1 MNEFSW
7 RTRDAAIAKMGYEQF
22 DILVI
27 GGGITGAGIALDAA
41 TRGLAIALVE
51 KRDFASGT
59 SSRSTKLIHGGLR
72 YLEHFDFALVREG
85 LQERAVVLKNAP
97 HLARPFPFLVP
108 VYSDSKR
115 NYDHPFKVRAGLVL
129 YDLLAGRQ
137 KLGRHKSISKKET
150 LELAPQLDKN
160 GLKGSFVYFD
170 GITNDSRL
178 VAEVI
183 STAHSY
189 GATIANYL
197 PVTGFAKTPN
207 GQISGVELMNQ
218 LSGRRFQAQA
228 HVVINA
234 TGVWLDETRNLAP
247 DSNAETDQ
255 RHLRPSKGVHLVI
268 SSVRFK
274 VSTALLI
281 PSLSDHRFY
290 FVVPWEGCVVIG
302 TTDTDYNGDLNSP
315 RAESSEAA
323 EILNAINSFFPSLRL
338 TKSDVISTFAG
349 LRPLI
354 GSGNHS
360 SPKDVSRGEA
370 IFKSDNGLISIAGGK
385 LTTYRRMAE
394 RTVDLAVSQL
404 TEKHGH
410 PPIPAS
416 RTTETTISGGLYT
429 HSDNQHAIRRL
440 IEYKKLSVHIATR
453 LTRTY
458 GSNVE
463 VIEAIISEN
472 ASVFSSII
480 PGTDFIAAEIV
491 YAVRFEMA
499 ITIADVL
506 MRRTRLALVTGRQ
519 SFDYLQFV
527 AELMGHE
534 LGWDATEQ
542 SRQIDQYCAEFANEY
557 DVPA

>member
-1 MNEFSW
+1 
-7 RTRDAAIAKMGYEQF
+7 MGYEQF

-41 TRGLAIALVE
+41 TRGLKVALVE
-51 KRDFASGT
+51 KRDFAAGT

-85 LQERAVVLKNAP
+85 LQERATVLRNAP

-108 VYSDSKR
+108 IYSDSKR
-115 NYDHPFKVRAGLVL
+115 NYDNPLKVRAGLVL

-137 KLGRHKSISKKET
+137 KLGRHKSISKNET
-150 LELAPQLDKN
+150 IELAPQLDKN
-160 GLKGSFVYFD
+160 GLRGAFVYYD

-183 STAHSY
+183 STAHSH
-189 GATIANYL
+189 GATIANHL
-197 PVTGFAKTPN
+197 PVTGFTKTET
-207 GQISGVELMNQ
+207 GRISGVQLVNQ
-218 LSGRRFQAQA
+218 LSGRSFQAHA
-228 HVVINA
+228 HVVVNA
-234 TGVWLDETRNLAP
+234 TGVWLDETRNLAHG
-247 DSNAETDQ
+247 SNTDETDA
-255 RHLRPSKGVHLVI
+255 RYLRPSKGVHLVI
-268 SSVRFK
+268 SSDRVK

-281 PSLSDHRFY
+281 PSLHDHRFY
-290 FVVPWEGCVVIG
+290 FVVPWEGCVLIG
-302 TTDTDYNGDLNSP
+302 TTDTDYSGDLNSP
-315 RAESSEAA
+315 KAESSETA
-323 EILNAINSFFPSLRL
+323 EILDAINSFFPGLKLSS
-338 TKSDVISTFAG
+338 SDVISTLAG

-354 GSGNHS
+354 SNGKHN

-370 IFKSDNGLISIAGGK
+370 IFESNDGLISIAGGK

-394 RTVDLAVSQL
+394 RTVDLAVTQL
-404 TEKHGH
+404 TEKYGH

-416 RTTETTISGGLYT
+416 TTNQTTISGGLYS

-440 IEYKKLSVHIATR
+440 IEYKKLSIHIATR

-472 ASVFSSII
+472 APVYSSII
-480 PGTDFIAAEIV
+480 QGTDFIAAEII

-506 MRRTRLALVTGRQ
+506 MRRTRLALITGRQ
-519 SFDYLQFV
+519 SFEYLQFV
-527 AELMGHE
+527 AELMGRE
-534 LGWDATEQ
+534 LGWNSAEQ
-542 SRQIDQYCAEFANEY
+542 SRQIDQYRAEFEEY
-557 DVPA
+557 DVPI